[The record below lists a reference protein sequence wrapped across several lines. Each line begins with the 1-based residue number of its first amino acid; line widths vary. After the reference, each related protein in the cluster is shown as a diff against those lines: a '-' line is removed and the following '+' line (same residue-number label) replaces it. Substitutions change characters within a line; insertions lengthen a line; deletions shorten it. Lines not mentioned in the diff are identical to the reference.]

1 MHAGED
7 DEPDAQ
13 DCKVTYKC
21 KEVAQVVEL
30 VLGQIM
36 FTLLFLEQVSE
47 GTRLMWL
54 ICSAAQ
60 PILNSPGKIV

>member
-1 MHAGED
+1 MHGGED

-21 KEVAQVVEL
+21 KEVAEVVEL
-30 VLGQIM
+30 VLDQIM
-36 FTLLFLEQVSE
+36 FTLLFLEQVRD

-54 ICSAAQ
+54 I
-60 PILNSPGKIV
+60 